1 MASTTFSLYI
11 SLSLSLQNCMVT
23 QWRHAPVETSWL
35 FAGQSCVVI
44 TVSNYSTPQNQP
56 GNLQS
61 DWPKPGPRTIFM
73 ASHAK
78 ASQYFLTSGSAALDD
93 DQTCGD
99 LDEAAWRGSVE
110 LPSICTPHEQM
121 SSHCLHFTN
130 SYILYLRNSTTRIFI
145 GSRETWKNCALCLV
159 PSWLQ
164 GQNGRKVLQRQEFQ
178 DGLQTMWD
186 LSDCGCHPLKFG
198 SVRPTPHEDA
208 VCKESIS
215 VVHSQQM
222 KSKYMSHISMT
233 FNDSGGAKQ
242 IECSLARSFV
252 QR

>member
-1 MASTTFSLYI
+1 
-11 SLSLSLQNCMVT
+11 MVT

-110 LPSICTPHEQM
+110 LPSICTPHQQM

-130 SYILYLRNSTTRIFI
+130 SYIYLYPLLAKFDDPHFHWFARNLKELRPLLSAKLASRAKWKEGVATPGILGWPANNV
-145 GSRETWKNCALCLV
+145 GSI
-159 PSWLQ
+159 WL
-164 GQNGRKVLQRQEFQ
+164 
-178 DGLQTMWD
+178 W
-186 LSDCGCHPLKFG
+186 LSSAEIWISPAN
-198 SVRPTPHEDA
+198 DA

-242 IECSLARSFV
+242 IECSLARSFI